1 MEEAPQWQTILTSV
15 LSQTSVNIQY
25 LHPFKTKISSRVI
38 HLDNLNSKEISLR
51 PLVAVVTT
59 FSNKAQVK
67 KINLIQES
75 RATNAVQPLKNK
87 KVVKSSQIVI
97 TIVLSSNYYL
107 IPELWGSRLKTLVR
121 VIQVTTRAKMKK
133 KITRM
138 RNSRGRW
145 CTMIS
150 RMMEATTK
158 ETVNSSIELKTM
170 KKM

>member
-1 MEEAPQWQTILTSV
+1 M
-15 LSQTSVNIQY
+15 
-25 LHPFKTKISSRVI
+25 
-38 HLDNLNSKEISLR
+38 DNLNSKEISLR

-107 IPELWGSRLKTLVR
+107 IPEL
-121 VIQVTTRAKMKK
+121 
-133 KITRM
+133 
-138 RNSRGRW
+138 
-145 CTMIS
+145 
-150 RMMEATTK
+150 
-158 ETVNSSIELKTM
+158 
-170 KKM
+170 

>member
-1 MEEAPQWQTILTSV
+1 M
-15 LSQTSVNIQY
+15 
-25 LHPFKTKISSRVI
+25 
-38 HLDNLNSKEISLR
+38 DNLNSKEIFLR

-107 IPELWGSRLKTLVR
+107 IPEL
-121 VIQVTTRAKMKK
+121 
-133 KITRM
+133 
-138 RNSRGRW
+138 
-145 CTMIS
+145 
-150 RMMEATTK
+150 
-158 ETVNSSIELKTM
+158 
-170 KKM
+170 